1 MNRHLIALYLS
12 AFVVVASFMASSH
25 GQEKT
30 RKGFLSVLKEGQ
42 SVSVKEVAG
51 RFEITLM
58 KDVKLGPKVIEVGAD
73 YLVLEDIAGVTETRI
88 HVTSIKAIVRLKLP
102 KE

>member
-1 MNRHLIALYLS
+1 MNRLLLAVFLS
-12 AFVVVASFMASSH
+12 AFVLAASFTTTGH

-42 SVSVKEVAG
+42 SVSVKDVGG

-58 KDVKLGPKVIEVGAD
+58 KDVKLGQKVIEVGSD
-73 YLVLEDIAGVTETRI
+73 YLVVEDAAGVTETRI
-88 HVTSIKAIVRLKLP
+88 SVY
-102 KE
+102 

>member
-1 MNRHLIALYLS
+1 MNRRLIVLCLS
-12 AFVVVASFMASSH
+12 AFVAVASLTATSND
-25 GQEKT
+25 QEKA

-58 KDVKLGPKVIEVGAD
+58 KDVKLGHHVVEIGPD
-73 YLVLEDIAGVTETRI
+73 YLVIEDIAGVTETRI